1 MADRQREGS
10 GGLSRIAKV
19 SRSRTSRWAATAG
32 RVGLVAFLALAAAVN
47 GASVSSRQY
56 LAPVIASA
64 VVCAVALLVPRL
76 RWPLAPF
83 LVTAVTA
90 WWGWLTVPLL
100 CVVMFDLAAARRLR
114 VAAGC
119 AAVALGVNLLGY
131 PTTRVWAD
139 QRYVSALF
147 VLLLA
152 VVLGLWLGSRRR
164 LLLALAADVEHLSV
178 EAQLREDAARSA
190 ERSRIAA
197 EMHDVLAHRLSL
209 IALHTGVLATKT
221 GTLPAPVAERL
232 SLLRTTSVEALTDL
246 RDVLGVLHDS
256 DAAQTSAALT
266 PVMRDVREL
275 ADEARAA
282 GQHIALIT
290 EGCPEDAPT
299 THRLAVYRIVQ
310 EALTNARKHADG
322 APVTI
327 RIDYR
332 PPATLVEVT
341 NPPGTPG
348 TDTVGSGY
356 GLVGLRERVTALG
369 GHLNSGPAG
378 AGAWRLAARIAHP
391 ADIEQ
396 NGTRT

>member
-1 MADRQREGS
+1 MGRNKA
-10 GGLSRIAKV
+10 
-19 SRSRTSRWAATAG
+19 SRWAAAAG
-32 RVGLVAFLALAAAVN
+32 RAGLVAFLALAAAVN
-47 GASVSSRQY
+47 GASIGSGQY
-56 LAPVIASA
+56 VAPVIASA

-100 CVVMFDLAAARRLR
+100 GIVMFDLAVARRMR

-131 PTTRVWAD
+131 PATRVWVD

-147 VLLLA
+147 VLLVAA
-152 VVLGLWLGSRRR
+152 VVGLWLGNRRG
-164 LLLALAADVEHLSV
+164 LIQALAADMEHLRV
-178 EAQLREDAARSA
+178 ESQLREEAARIA

-209 IALHTGVLATKT
+209 IALHTGVLATKNDM
-221 GTLPAPVAERL
+221 LPAPVAERL
-232 SLLRTTSVEALTDL
+232 GLLRTASVEALTDL
-246 RDVLGVLHDS
+246 RDVLGVLRDS
-256 DAAQTSAALT
+256 DPGPDATPTSAALT
-266 PVMRDVREL
+266 PVMREVGEL

-282 GQHIALIT
+282 GQHIELT
-290 EGCPEDAPT
+290 TDGLPERAPT

-322 APVTI
+322 APVTV
-327 RIDYR
+327 RIDYG

-341 NPPGTPG
+341 NPPGTPR

-369 GHLNSGPAG
+369 GHLDSGPAG
-378 AGAWRLAARIAHP
+378 AGAWRLAARIPHP
-391 ADIEQ
+391 AGIEQ